1 VARRL
6 ECGCELGF
14 RVAACLVRVYLLGA
28 GGGRSLRRPSQL
40 CDAATV
46 IGDLD
51 AAGRVCELLGA
62 GRDRLVVMT
71 KDTQAN
77 DGTGASVLSK
87 SLCRA
92 AMRGPRRMIGRG

>member
-1 VARRL
+1 M
-6 ECGCELGF
+6 
-14 RVAACLVRVYLLGA
+14 GA

-62 GRDRLVVMT
+62 DRDRFVVMT